1 MTAAQVTVAGEIAPP
16 AAVAEP
22 CVTATRRVTR
32 LYFFQK
38 ACMTL
43 THGFAQLRI
52 HAQAARLVSSS
63 ELKERPCLA

>member
-52 HAQAARLVSSS
+52 TRKRRRRAA
-63 ELKERPCLA
+63 CA